1 VIPDDPTETPADE
14 VPTEPIDPIA
24 TATATATATIAVT
37 REATV
42 APTAAPIDLGDTAL
56 TIETVDGPRASEL
69 DEGQAC
75 IGDVCLTI
83 GSTVRAASTSSQ
95 TLLFSGF
102 LPGTYLIAVT
112 GVTPYAD
119 AIGGVTVEA
128 GETAEVTITLVLA
141 ETPET
146 PPGPGAATP
155 VVDETTVPG
164 ETDEGQPGAI
174 VEAPA
179 LAANGVSAPD
189 GVSAAGDGERANV
202 SVQALPNTGIGR
214 SAFEPSLASSMG
226 IGSDV
231 RLASLMLL
239 LLSGGVVVVAGGVV
253 WRRRGRS

>member
-1 VIPDDPTETPADE
+1 V
-14 VPTEPIDPIA
+14 
-24 TATATATATIAVT
+24 TATGTSTATIVAT
-37 REATV
+37 REATA
-42 APTAAPIDLGDTAL
+42 APTADPIDLGDTAL
-56 TIETVDGPRASEL
+56 TIETVNGPMASEL
-69 DEGQAC
+69 DGGQAC
-75 IGDVCLTI
+75 IGDVCQTI

-102 LPGTYLIAVT
+102 LPGTYVIAVT
-112 GVTPYAD
+112 GVAPYAD

-141 ETPET
+141 ETPPE
-146 PPGPGAATP
+146 PGAATP

-164 ETDEGQPGAI
+164 ETEEGQPGAI
-174 VEAPA
+174 VDGPA

-226 IGSDV
+226 IGGDV

-239 LLSGGVVVVAGGVV
+239 LLSGGVVVVAGGAV